1 MTESSN
7 ESLKEISR
15 KYARKD
21 SKKCLTASKGRKRRE
36 GAARNDA
43 QPKRIPRIA
52 KVNGV
57 ERVQKGSTTM
67 TAIMIE
73 TKQMTGREMRMQGVP
88 SIAAREAALTRLLS
102 VLEAGAPEYVH
113 IHTENTL
120 ESGLELS
127 QLARLRAAHAAYALA
142 TGGSMHR
149 LGHGAWMRERSA

>member
-1 MTESSN
+1 
-7 ESLKEISR
+7 
-15 KYARKD
+15 
-21 SKKCLTASKGRKRRE
+21 
-36 GAARNDA
+36 
-43 QPKRIPRIA
+43 
-52 KVNGV
+52 
-57 ERVQKGSTTM
+57 M